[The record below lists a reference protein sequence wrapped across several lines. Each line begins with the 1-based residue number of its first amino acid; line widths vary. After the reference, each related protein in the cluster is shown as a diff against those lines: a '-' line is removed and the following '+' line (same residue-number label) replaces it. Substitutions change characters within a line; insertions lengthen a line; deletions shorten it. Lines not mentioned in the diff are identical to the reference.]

1 MFYYHIDDPMV
12 EGTGSESEEEI
23 RRKILEN
30 LRLDGVVNTEDD
42 IYRAMDVEL
51 SGKSNV
57 LPISVNKDGT
67 VRKSDKAVDKE
78 EFRLIADY
86 ANYRIAEAGNAILKG
101 NTEVNPYLLKNRS
114 SCDYCPYAAVCGF
127 DKKIP
132 GYEVRR
138 LEELSSEEIYERM
151 KEVF

>member
-1 MFYYHIDDPMV
+1 MV

-57 LPISVNKDGT
+57 LPIS
-67 VRKSDKAVDKE
+67 
-78 EFRLIADY
+78 LIDTDSPLY
-86 ANYRIAEAGNAILKG
+86 FPLK
-101 NTEVNPYLLKNRS
+101 
-114 SCDYCPYAAVCGF
+114 
-127 DKKIP
+127 
-132 GYEVRR
+132 
-138 LEELSSEEIYERM
+138 
-151 KEVF
+151 